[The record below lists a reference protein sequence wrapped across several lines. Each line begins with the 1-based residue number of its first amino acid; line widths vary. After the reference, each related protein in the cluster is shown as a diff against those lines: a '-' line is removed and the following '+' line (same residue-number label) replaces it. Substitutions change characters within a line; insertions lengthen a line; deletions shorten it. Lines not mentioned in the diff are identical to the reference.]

1 MSQDNAISG
10 YKDAI
15 ICTFTLCR
23 ITNRAVARGYSR
35 RSVHCSAKLG
45 LLIDREESGQYV
57 RTVPCTFACL
67 SLPVSRSWRYL
78 ARLLRRHT
86 ERWLTVVRSTSQ
98 HVQHPKANMKN
109 APARRQRSTSD
120 PALAKRMASRTP
132 HYQRLLDELISRVKA
147 GTYPVGSL
155 LPTEHQ
161 LCEEFD
167 LSRFTVREALRRMTD
182 MGMLVRVT
190 RKGTRVISDHPGTAY
205 VQPLDSIEEVMMH
218 VRDTHLN
225 VVSVDMLS
233 VDPAL
238 AEQLGCKPGETWL
251 RISGLR
257 QTRDKQLPLSWTDI
271 YVVER
276 YSGIMGDLK
285 SSNKAIYELIEA
297 RYGEKIAEIEQE
309 ISATN
314 VQAAMALALQ
324 VRPGSP
330 ALLVIR
336 RAFNERGDVIEISV
350 NTQPASR
357 YTFSLRVGRHRT
369 SVRQTLSSES
379 AT

>member
-1 MSQDNAISG
+1 M
-10 YKDAI
+10 
-15 ICTFTLCR
+15 
-23 ITNRAVARGYSR
+23 
-35 RSVHCSAKLG
+35 
-45 LLIDREESGQYV
+45 
-57 RTVPCTFACL
+57 P
-67 SLPVSRSWRYL
+67 L
-78 ARLLRRHT
+78 A
-86 ERWLTVVRSTSQ
+86 STSQ
-98 HVQHPKANMKN
+98 RAQHPKANMKN
-109 APARRQRSTSD
+109 APVRHRRSTSD
-120 PALAKRMASRTP
+120 SALAKNMVSRTP

-218 VRDTHLN
+218 VRDTRLN

-233 VDPAL
+233 VDPVL

-257 QTRDKQLPLSWTDI
+257 ETRDKQLPLSWTDI

-276 YSGIMGDLK
+276 YSGIMGELK
-285 SSNKAIYELIEA
+285 SSSKAIYELIEA

-369 SVRQTLSSES
+369 SVRQTLSSEA

>member
-1 MSQDNAISG
+1 
-10 YKDAI
+10 
-15 ICTFTLCR
+15 
-23 ITNRAVARGYSR
+23 
-35 RSVHCSAKLG
+35 
-45 LLIDREESGQYV
+45 
-57 RTVPCTFACL
+57 
-67 SLPVSRSWRYL
+67 
-78 ARLLRRHT
+78 
-86 ERWLTVVRSTSQ
+86 
-98 HVQHPKANMKN
+98 
-109 APARRQRSTSD
+109 
-120 PALAKRMASRTP
+120 
-132 HYQRLLDELISRVKA
+132 
-147 GTYPVGSL
+147 L

-218 VRDTHLN
+218 VRDTRLN

-257 QTRDKQLPLSWTDI
+257 ETRDKQLPLSWTDI

-276 YSGIMGDLK
+276 YSGIMGELK
-285 SSNKAIYELIEA
+285 SSSKAIYELIET

-369 SVRQTLSSES
+369 SVRQTLSSEA